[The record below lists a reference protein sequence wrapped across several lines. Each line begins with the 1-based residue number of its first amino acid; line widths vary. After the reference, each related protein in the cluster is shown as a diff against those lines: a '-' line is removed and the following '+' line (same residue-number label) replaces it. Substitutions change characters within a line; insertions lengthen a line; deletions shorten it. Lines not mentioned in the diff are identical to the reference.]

1 MGKKRNRRR
10 RRIKPAPVIL
20 AVLVVLLLAAGAVLI
35 VGRFSTNKTVTD
47 LEAYYN
53 LTADEYE
60 GRAAASDDEIAVVLN
75 GEILSERAVIK
86 DGHAYIE
93 REFLRDN
100 IDERLYY
107 DSNEDILI
115 LTNAVSMT
123 TSDLGSC
130 SYETDGTEATLDHQ
144 ITFKDG
150 DRVYVSLDFIS
161 EFTCASFEVYE
172 EPGRVVISTASG
184 EMNVCETERETQI
197 RVRGGR
203 KSEIVA
209 AVEEGTKLVVLED
222 LDDWLEVCSEDGYC
236 GYVAA
241 SAVSDVYTE
250 TVENDF
256 IEPEYTNISLG
267 EEIKL
272 GWGGIYTYDG
282 NERYEELTANAGD
295 MNVYSPTWYYLA
307 DGTGELTS
315 FSAAE
320 YVSQAH
326 DDGYY
331 VWPLIGD
338 VGSSYVSEVLNSTS
352 SRWQLIDNIMADIAE
367 CGADGINVDFEEIT
381 SECSEGF
388 VQFLRELSVRCRE
401 EGVILSVDNY
411 APYSYNASVY
421 HIEEQGRLCDYVI
434 IMAYD
439 DYVGTEEI
447 GANSSL
453 PFIEEIMD
461 LAAGYV
467 DSEKLVAAL
476 PFYSRFWYEES
487 GGTYSRVEYGL
498 DEAWDELAAN
508 GAEAVWNSNLGVYC
522 AEYTVDGLTVYCWL
536 ENEESFEAKFELLQD
551 YDLAGYA
558 FWQLGKEN
566 EEVWEVIDRY

>member
-1 MGKKRNRRR
+1 MGKKKKRRR
-10 RRIKPAPVIL
+10 RRIKPASVIL
-20 AVLVVLLLAAGAVLI
+20 TVLVVLLLAVGIVLI
-35 VGRFSTNKTVTD
+35 VNRFSSNRTVTD

-53 LTADEYE
+53 LTEDESE
-60 GRAAASDDEIAVVLN
+60 GRAAASDDELAIVLDC
-75 GEILSERAVIK
+75 EILSERAVVK
-86 DGHAYIE
+86 NGHIYIE

-115 LTNAVSMT
+115 MTNAVSMT
-123 TSDLGSC
+123 TSALGSC
-130 SYETDGTEATLDHQ
+130 SYETDGTETNLDHPV
-144 ITFKDG
+144 TFKDG
-150 DRVYVSLDFIS
+150 DKVYVSLDFIS
-161 EFTCASFEVYE
+161 ELTCASYEVYE
-172 EPGRVVISTASG
+172 EPDRVVITTASG
-184 EMNVCETERETQI
+184 KVNACETERETQI

-209 AVEEGTKLVVLED
+209 IVEEGTKLTVLED
-222 LDDWLEVCSEDGYC
+222 LDDWLEVCSEDGYL

-256 IEPEYTNISLG
+256 TEPEYTSISLG

-272 GWGGIYTYDG
+272 GWGGIYTYAG
-282 NERYEELTANAGD
+282 NERYEEFTANVGD

-307 DGTGELTS
+307 DGTGGLTS
-315 FSAAE
+315 YSAAE

-326 DDGYY
+326 EDGYQ
-331 VWPLIGD
+331 VWPLISD
-338 VGSSYVSEVLNSTS
+338 VDSSYISEVLNNTS
-352 SRWQLIDNIMADIAE
+352 YRWALIDNIMADIAE
-367 CGADGINVDFEEIT
+367 CGADGINVDFEGIT

-388 VQFLRELSVRCRE
+388 VQFLREFSIRCRN

-421 HIEEQGRLCDYVI
+421 HTEEQGRLCDYVI

-476 PFYSRFWYEES
+476 PFYSRFWYEEAD
-487 GGTYSRVEYGL
+487 GTYSRVEYGL
-498 DEAWDELAAN
+498 DEAWEELATN

-522 AEYTVDGLTVYCWL
+522 AEYTADGQTVYCWL
-536 ENEESFEAKFELLQD
+536 ENEETFEAKFELLQN

-558 FWQLGKEN
+558 FWQLGREN
-566 EEVWEVIDRY
+566 KGVWEVIDSY